1 MLSPEFLFD
10 NFRFEIPKF
19 KKKQSLLKYQNLK
32 KTISHLSSICL

>member
-19 KKKQSLLKYQNLK
+19 KKNNLSF
-32 KTISHLSSICL
+32 IEYLFVGFFYDIV